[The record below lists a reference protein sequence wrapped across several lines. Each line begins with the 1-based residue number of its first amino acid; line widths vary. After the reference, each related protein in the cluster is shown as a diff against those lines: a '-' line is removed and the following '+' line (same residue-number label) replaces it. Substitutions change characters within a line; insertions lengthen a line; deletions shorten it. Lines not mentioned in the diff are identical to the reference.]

1 MERDVFK
8 IIFGFITGFLDFLKK
23 YFFVLLF
30 LMLCV
35 GYIANI
41 NEDNLK
47 QPNLIRIDIVGPI
60 VNSDKF
66 LEQIQEAKKSNI
78 KGVLLYINSP
88 GGLVAPSVEMSLAIK
103 RLKQIKPVVVYVAG
117 VMASGSY
124 YAGVWADKIVANPG
138 AIIGSIGVVYD
149 GFDVE
154 GLSKKIGIKEQVL
167 KIGKYKEA
175 GTFLRAWTSDE
186 KAELKQVLQ
195 DTYNLFVFN
204 VAKARGLKLE
214 NKDKFADAHIF
225 SAQRAKMVGLV
236 DKIGSIYEAKKILI
250 ENSAVIVPK
259 WKKRDKYEKYL
270 NRLIDG
276 AMSKVSSYFS
286 GLRSSL

>member
-1 MERDVFK
+1 MFK
-8 IIFGFITGFLDFLKK
+8 AIFRFITGFLDFIKK
-23 YFFVLLF
+23 YFFILLF
-30 LMLCV
+30 LILCV
-35 GYIANI
+35 AYFVNI
-41 NEDNLK
+41 DKDELNK
-47 QPNLIRIDIVGPI
+47 PNLMRIDIVGPI
-60 VNSDKF
+60 VSSDKF

-88 GGLVAPSVEMSLAIK
+88 GGLVAPSIEMSLAIK
-103 RLKQIKPVVVYVAG
+103 RLKQMKPVVAYAAG
-117 VMASGSY
+117 MMASGSY
-124 YAGVWADKIVANPG
+124 YAGIWADKIVANPG

-149 GFDVE
+149 GFDIE

-175 GTFLRAWTSDE
+175 GTFLRAWTPDE

-214 NKDKFADAHIF
+214 DKDKFADAHIF
-225 SAQRAKMVGLV
+225 SAQRAKSVGLV
-236 DKIGSIYEAKKILI
+236 DKVGSIYEAKKLLI
-250 ENSAVIVPK
+250 ENSAVIVPR

-270 NRLIDG
+270 DKLIDG
-276 AMSKVSSYFS
+276 AVSKVSSYFS
-286 GLRSSL
+286 GLKSSL

>member
-1 MERDVFK
+1 MFK
-8 IIFGFITGFLDFLKK
+8 AFFRFITGFLDFIKR
-23 YFFVLLF
+23 YFFILLF
-30 LMLCV
+30 LVLCV
-35 GYIANI
+35 AYFI
-41 NEDNLK
+41 NMDKEELNK
-47 QPNLIRIDIVGPI
+47 PNLMRIDIVGPI
-60 VNSDKF
+60 VSSDKF

-88 GGLVAPSVEMSLAIK
+88 GGLVAPSIEMSLAIK
-103 RLKQIKPVVVYVAG
+103 RLKQMKPVVAYAAG
-117 VMASGSY
+117 MMASGSY
-124 YAGVWADKIVANPG
+124 YAGIWADKIVANPG

-149 GFDVE
+149 GFDIE

-175 GTFLRAWTSDE
+175 GTFLRAWTPDE

-214 NKDKFADAHIF
+214 DKDKFADAHIF
-225 SAQRAKMVGLV
+225 SAQRAKSVGLV
-236 DKIGSIYEAKKILI
+236 DKVGSIYEAKKLLI
-250 ENSAVIVPK
+250 ENSAVIVPR

-270 NRLIDG
+270 DKLIDG
-276 AMSKVSSYFS
+276 AVSKVSSYFS
-286 GLRSSL
+286 GLKSSL